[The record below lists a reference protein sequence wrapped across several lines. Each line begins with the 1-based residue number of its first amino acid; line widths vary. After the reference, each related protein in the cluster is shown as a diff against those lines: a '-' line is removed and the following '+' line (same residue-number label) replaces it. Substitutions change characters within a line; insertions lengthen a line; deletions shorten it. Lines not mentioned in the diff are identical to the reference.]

1 MNALART
8 ADDSKPVVLRAENV
22 GVAFEGNGRPGR
34 SHPQGRFRL
43 RRGETLAIVG
53 PSGCGKST
61 LFNAIAGLL
70 RPTRG
75 HVEVGGRRVGDAA
88 GHVGYM
94 LQKDLLLPWRSVLDN
109 VMLGLEVRKTPRQRA
124 REIALELIRA
134 YGLAGFEDAKPA
146 ALSGGMRQRVA
157 IMRTLAFD
165 PEVIL
170 LDEPFSA
177 LDFQTRLLM
186 QSRRLPAIIA
196 RARQERHPRH
206 PRYRRSDCDG
216 RPRAGPEAR
225 PATVRALHVINLLA
239 PAATRRRCA
248 PTSVPDSQK
257 SGPTSNGPPT
267 PSEAHV
273 VSWVPRLTNRQ
284 AWVRIRRQH
293 FARTGFRDFDGI

>member
-1 MNALART
+1 MNALAQNLAET
-8 ADDSKPVVLRAENV
+8 APIVLRAENV
-22 GVAFEGNGRPGR
+22 GVTFDDEGHSVEAIRKVDFE
-34 SHPQGRFRL
+34 L

-75 HVEVGGRRVGDAA
+75 HVEVAGRRVDDAA

-109 VMLGLEVRKTPRQRA
+109 VMLGLEVRKTPKPRA
-124 REIALELIRA
+124 REIALELIRT
-134 YGLAGFEDAKPA
+134 YGLAGFEHARPA

-186 QSRRLPAIIA
+186 QADVSRIIA
-196 RARQERHPRH
+196 ERGKSAILVTHDIGEAIAMADRVLVL
-206 PRYRRSDCDG
+206 S
-216 RPRAGPEAR
+216 AR
-225 PATVRALHVINLLA
+225 PATVRAWHLIDLPRA
-239 PAATRRRCA
+239 GRDPASLRTDAA
-248 PTSVPDSQK
+248 FQ
-257 SGPTSNGPPT
+257 
-267 PSEAHV
+267 EY
-273 VSWVPRLTNRQ
+273 
-284 AWVRIRRQH
+284 
-293 FARTGFRDFDGI
+293 FARIWADLEKPVGVA

>member
-1 MNALART
+1 MNAHVADLAG
-8 ADDSKPVVLRAENV
+8 ADSIVLRADNV
-22 GVAFEGNGRPGR
+22 GVTFAGAAGTVEAIRKVDFE
-34 SHPQGRFRL
+34 L

-75 HVEVGGRRVGDAA
+75 HVEVGGRRVDDAA

-109 VMLGLEVRKTPRQRA
+109 VMLGLEVRKTPKPRA
-124 REIALELIRA
+124 REIALELIKA
-134 YGLAGFEDAKPA
+134 YGLAGFEHAKPA

-186 QSRRLPAIIA
+186 QSDVSRIIA
-196 RARQERHPRH
+196 ERGKSAILVTHDIGEAIAMADRVLVL
-206 PRYRRSDCDG
+206 S
-216 RPRAGPEAR
+216 AR
-225 PATVRALHVINLLA
+225 PATVRALHVIDLPRVGRD
-239 PAATRRRCA
+239 PAGLRTD
-248 PTSVPDSQK
+248 PQF
-257 SGPTSNGPPT
+257 
-267 PSEAHV
+267 
-273 VSWVPRLTNRQ
+273 
-284 AWVRIRRQH
+284 QH
-293 FARTGFRDFDGI
+293 YFAQIWADLEKPAGSA

>member
-1 MNALART
+1 MNALAQNT
-8 ADDSKPVVLRAENV
+8 AAAPAVLRAENV
-22 GVAFEGNGRPGR
+22 GVTFTGGGRPVEAIR
-34 SHPQGRFRL
+34 KVDFEL

-75 HVEVGGRRVGDAA
+75 FVEVGGRRVDDAA

-94 LQKDLLLPWRSVLDN
+94 LQKDLLLPWRSVIDN
-109 VMLGLEVRKTPRQRA
+109 VMLGLEVRRAPRSRA

-134 YGLAGFEDAKPA
+134 YGLAGFEDARPA

-186 QSRRLPAIIA
+186 QADVSRIIA
-196 RARQERHPRH
+196 ERGKSAILVTHDIGEAIAMADRVLVL
-206 PRYRRSDCDG
+206 S
-216 RPRAGPEAR
+216 AR
-225 PATVRALHVINLLA
+225 PATVRALHVIDMPRA
-239 PAATRRRCA
+239 GRDPAALRA
-248 PTSVPDSQK
+248 DAQF
-257 SGPTSNGPPT
+257 
-267 PSEAHV
+267 
-273 VSWVPRLTNRQ
+273 Q
-284 AWVRIRRQH
+284 DY
-293 FARTGFRDFDGI
+293 FAKIWADLERPANAA